1 MSIIITKKIPSLCNF
16 FHFYFWKKG
25 IFPHSSAEINAVIL
39 PACFSISSMDHALL
53 KTFQKDPVKA
63 LEKVLNVDLPDD
75 LINPVIDGIKA
86 KIAVDNIEDV
96 AGNLFKKLF

>member
-1 MSIIITKKIPSLCNF
+1 MDIKQIILDAAEKIMSDKT
-16 FHFYFWKKG
+16 
-25 IFPHSSAEINAVIL
+25 
-39 PACFSISSMDHALL
+39 LL

>member
-1 MSIIITKKIPSLCNF
+1 MDIKQIILDAAEEIMSDKT
-16 FHFYFWKKG
+16 
-25 IFPHSSAEINAVIL
+25 
-39 PACFSISSMDHALL
+39 LL
-53 KTFQKDPVKA
+53 KSFQKDPVKA

>member
-1 MSIIITKKIPSLCNF
+1 MDIKQVIFDAATKIMNDKN
-16 FHFYFWKKG
+16 
-25 IFPHSSAEINAVIL
+25 
-39 PACFSISSMDHALL
+39 LL
-53 KTFQKDPVKA
+53 KLFQKDPVKA

-86 KIAVDNIEDV
+86 KIAVNNIEDV